1 MNNYP
6 DQELEDLPPSRT
18 KRKEHVEELQDL
30 GMELAKLSKDKLKKI
45 ELPENLRE
53 AIKES
58 QRLTANGA
66 VRRQNQYIGK
76 LMRTVDADSIRTQL
90 DYLNGDSVKS
100 TQVLHLAERWR
111 DQLLDN
117 DDTLNQFIANY
128 PNFDIGELRS
138 LIRSVRKERELQQ
151 NRNFTKLFRFI
162 KLVIEEQ
169 SK

>member
-117 DDTLNQFIANY
+117 DDALNQFIANY